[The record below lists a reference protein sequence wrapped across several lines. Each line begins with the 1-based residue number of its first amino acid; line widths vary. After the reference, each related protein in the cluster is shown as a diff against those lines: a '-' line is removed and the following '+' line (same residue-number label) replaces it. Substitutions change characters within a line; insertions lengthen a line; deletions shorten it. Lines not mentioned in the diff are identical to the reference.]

1 MHRVPIR
8 KVEIALQARML
19 AKNGEQ
25 MTKGET
31 LWVSLKEK
39 LHWLLVATAALAL
52 RRPSWF
58 TVVGFVTFR
67 RIAELMRI
75 YVLLGGHVAEEMIFG
90 DISTG
95 ARRTIFK
102 KRPRLLVP

>member
-8 KVEIALQARML
+8 KVEIAPQARML

-67 RIAELMRI
+67 RIAEFLNVYASRGS
-75 YVLLGGHVAEEMIFG
+75 VLKPF
-90 DISTG
+90 
-95 ARRTIFK
+95 
-102 KRPRLLVP
+102 